1 VSNTPS
7 PVPTAPS
14 PSSIRKSFPN
24 IHNKSLSLRTSTERQ
39 EAVDAG
45 FAELVGVKPKKV
57 LAAVNNWWS
66 KGANVPNRKSPF
78 GEGKAAERSI
88 ARMNAAG
95 YC

>member
-1 VSNTPS
+1 M
-7 PVPTAPS
+7 AP
-14 PSSIRKSFPN
+14 PPFINNKSSQN
-24 IHNKSLSLRTSTERQ
+24 IQNKSLILRLSTERQ